1 MYISK
6 PRICRRGSKQSLS
19 NSQISLQY
27 KMVYENTIKQEED
40 ELEEEVEV
48 KKEEVEVKRQ
58 EVEEVKREEG
68 EDANQSSEGRI

>member
-40 ELEEEVEV
+40 ELEV
-48 KKEEVEVKRQ
+48 KKDEY
-58 EVEEVKREEG
+58 EVKREDG
-68 EDANQSSEGRI
+68 EDANQSSECRI